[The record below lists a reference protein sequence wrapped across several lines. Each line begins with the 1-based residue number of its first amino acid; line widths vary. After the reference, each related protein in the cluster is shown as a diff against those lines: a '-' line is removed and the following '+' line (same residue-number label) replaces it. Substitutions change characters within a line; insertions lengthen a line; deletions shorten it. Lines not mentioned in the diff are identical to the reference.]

1 MADALITDL
10 EITVLCDL
18 LEGPRA
24 NLKAHKRSVLDQL
37 LAKGLIE
44 PAPQG
49 GPPARFPTYCQG
61 SAPSRGARRRTQRR
75 LGRAAC
81 PFLSFHRPVR
91 GGGKRRDGS
100 LATPSPQR
108 YESRALHYRRVPFGL
123 AGQLDPE
130 QGRLWLE
137 RAASQGVPEAEPEV
151 AALAGNAARVAD
163 ELEYLGRA
171 LRRLRTGSEQARPV
185 D

>member
-49 GPPARFPTYCQG
+49 GPPARFQLTAKAQHLL
-61 SAPSRGARRRTQRR
+61 AERGV
-75 LGRAAC
+75 G
-81 PFLSFHRPVR
+81 LS
-91 GGGKRRDGS
+91 GG
-100 LATPSPQR
+100 
-108 YESRALHYRRVPFGL
+108 
-123 AGQLDPE
+123 
-130 QGRLWLE
+130 
-137 RAASQGVPEAEPEV
+137 
-151 AALAGNAARVAD
+151 
-163 ELEYLGRA
+163 
-171 LRRLRTGSEQARPV
+171 
-185 D
+185 